1 MASQK
6 IRFIRFSETNKP
18 NGIKFSQENLV
29 MWSIANTKSIDKHFR
44 MPLTL
49 AFTKTELRSPEKIY
63 AQKTKDI
70 RAQIFCIIDIWARPF
85 ALQ

>member
-6 IRFIRFSETNKP
+6 IRFIRFTETNKP

-29 MWSIANTKSIDKHFR
+29 MWSIVSTKSIDKHFR

-49 AFTKTELRSPEKIY
+49 LTTTELRSPEKIY